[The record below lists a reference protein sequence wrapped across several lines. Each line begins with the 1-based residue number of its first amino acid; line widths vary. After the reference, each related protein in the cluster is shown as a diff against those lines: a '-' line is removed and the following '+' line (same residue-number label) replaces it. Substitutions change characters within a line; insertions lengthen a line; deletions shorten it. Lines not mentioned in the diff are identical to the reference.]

1 VLTSRWR
8 LVYTEP
14 LDGIDNMALDHALL
28 ARAARTGEC
37 VLRVYS
43 WRSPTVSF
51 GRHQPTAGVYDRAHL
66 TRLGVRA
73 VRRPTGGRAVLH
85 AREATY
91 SVTAPVT
98 RPLRATYGRINRL
111 LLDAL
116 HRLGVD
122 AALAPATVPSP
133 PDGAPC
139 FNMATEGEIVVA
151 GRKLAGS
158 AQWRDGGALLQHG
171 SILID
176 DDQGLLGASATPPAT
191 LHGALGRSPAV
202 GEIANALFDAAYA
215 GLDADAEP
223 LGLEDDVQADAR
235 ALRARYAD
243 DGWTWRA

>member
-1 VLTSRWR
+1 VTSRWR
-8 LVYTEP
+8 LLYTEP

-43 WRSPTVSF
+43 WASPTVSL
-51 GRHQPTAGVYDRAHL
+51 GRHQRTAGVYDD
-66 TRLGVRA
+66 LGLAV

-98 RPLRATYGRINRL
+98 RPLRATYTRINHL

-116 HRLGVD
+116 HRLGVN
-122 AALAPATVPSP
+122 AALAPATVAPP
-133 PDGAPC
+133 PDAAPC
-139 FNMATEGEIVVA
+139 FETATEGEIVID

-158 AQWRDGGALLQHG
+158 AQWRDGGGLLQHG

-176 DDQGLLGASATPPAT
+176 DDQSLLGPSATPPAT
-191 LHGALGRSPAV
+191 LRAALGRAPDV
-202 GEIANALFDAAYA
+202 HEIANALFDAARA
-215 GLDADAEP
+215 NLDPDATPLVLDEDLHADM
-223 LGLEDDVQADAR
+223 R
-235 ALRARYAD
+235 SLRARYAD
-243 DGWTWRA
+243 DRWTWRA

>member
-1 VLTSRWR
+1 MTARWR
-8 LVYTEP
+8 LLYTEP

-43 WRSPTVSF
+43 WASPTVSF
-51 GRHQPTAGVYDRAHL
+51 GRHQRTAGIYDHL
-66 TRLGVRA
+66 HLPA

-98 RPLRATYGRINRL
+98 RPLRTAYHRINYL

-116 HRLGVD
+116 RHLGV
-122 AALAPATVPSP
+122 AATLAPPTPAPP

-139 FNMATEGEIVVA
+139 FDTATEGEIVVA

-158 AQWRDGGALLQHG
+158 AQWRDRGALLQHG

-176 DDQGLLGASATPPAT
+176 DDQALLGAPPTPPAT
-191 LHGALGRSPAV
+191 LRAALGRAPSVP
-202 GEIANALFDAAYA
+202 EIADALFDAARA
-215 GLDADAEP
+215 TLDPHATPLVDDDLQAEM
-223 LGLEDDVQADAR
+223 A
-235 ALRARYAD
+235 ALRTHYAD
-243 DGWTWRA
+243 DSWTWRA